1 MSKYIARETIL
12 KACANTE
19 CSSETL
25 EQIPRELF
33 EGEINFLNDKTA
45 STWKTIAEVSI
56 EQSYQENKFT
66 NKRVEQ
72 ARKIVI
78 NNWKQ
83 NKQTPDSFL
92 KSDPDILAYSNLD
105 GAWLKALSTRKR

>member
-19 CSSETL
+19 CSEATL

-45 STWKTIAEVSI
+45 STWKTIAQVSI
-56 EQSYQENKFT
+56 EQSYQENKLT
-66 NKRVEQ
+66 NKRVET

-78 NNWKQ
+78 NNWQQ
-83 NKQTPDSFL
+83 NKQTPDSL
-92 KSDPDILAYSNLD
+92 DPDILAYANLD
-105 GAWLKALSTRKR
+105 GCG